1 MQIEVMKKSF
11 GVNAILVV
19 VKIVVGIFTRSS
31 ALVADG
37 MHSLSDLLTDIMA
50 LFGITQ
56 ANKPPDKEHPFG
68 HGKIE
73 YVVSLLLG
81 VGILFVAYQLIE
93 SVIANINEPII
104 VPGILS
110 LVVAIIVIIVK
121 LMLSRYLLANG
132 AKLSS
137 QIITASGKE
146 SLTDVFSS
154 IVVVVG
160 VSAVLIGEAFNVTIL
175 MYGDRIASV
184 LIAMLIVRIALSIM
198 IEATQS
204 LLGKSANQK
213 ILDTTREIASQ
224 VEGVIRVDHL
234 DMIVYG
240 HYYQVLIDIRVDG
253 KKTVREGHDIAHL
266 VKMALQKRNPK
277 LTHVIV
283 HVNPEEC

>member
-1 MQIEVMKKSF
+1 MQTEVMKKSF
-11 GVNAILVV
+11 GVNAILVI
-19 VKIVVGIFTRSS
+19 VKITVGILARSS
-31 ALVADG
+31 ALLADG
-37 MHSLSDLLTDIMA
+37 IHSLSDLLTDVLA

-56 ANKPPDKEHPFG
+56 ANKPPDKDHPLG

-93 SVIANINEPII
+93 GVITNFNEPIVI
-104 VPGILS
+104 PGVIS
-110 LVVAIIVIIVK
+110 LVVAFGVIIVK
-121 LMLSRYLLANG
+121 LILSRYLLKEG
-132 AKLSS
+132 DKLSS

-154 IVVVVG
+154 IVVVIG
-160 VSAVLIGEAFNVTIL
+160 ISLVLIGEGLNISL
-175 MYGDRIASV
+175 LRYGDRVASV
-184 LIAMLIVRIALSIM
+184 LIAFLIVRIAIT
-198 IEATQS
+198 IIFEATQS

-213 ILDTTREIASQ
+213 LLDKTKEVATQ
-224 VEGVIRVDHL
+224 VNGVIRVDHL

-253 KKTVREGHDIAHL
+253 KISVKKGHDIAHE
-266 VKMALQKRNPK
+266 VKKALQEKNPK

-283 HVNPEEC
+283 HVNPEE

>member
-1 MQIEVMKKSF
+1 MQTEVMKKSF
-11 GVNAILVV
+11 GVNAILVI
-19 VKIVVGIFTRSS
+19 VKITVGILARSS
-31 ALVADG
+31 ALLADG
-37 MHSLSDLLTDIMA
+37 IHSLSDLLTDVLA

-56 ANKPPDKEHPFG
+56 ANKPPDKDHPLG

-93 SVIANINEPII
+93 GVITNFNEPIV
-104 VPGILS
+104 VPGVIS
-110 LVVAIIVIIVK
+110 LVVAFGVIIVK
-121 LMLSRYLLANG
+121 LILSRYLLKEG
-132 AKLSS
+132 DKLSS

-154 IVVVVG
+154 IVVVIG
-160 VSAVLIGEAFNVTIL
+160 ISLVLIGEGLNISL
-175 MYGDRIASV
+175 LRYGDRVASV
-184 LIAMLIVRIALSIM
+184 LIAFLIVRIAIT
-198 IEATQS
+198 IIFEATQS

-213 ILDTTREIASQ
+213 LLDKTKEVATQ
-224 VEGVIRVDHL
+224 VNGVIRVDHL

-253 KKTVREGHDIAHL
+253 KISVKKGHDIAHE
-266 VKMALQKRNPK
+266 VKKALQEKNPK

-283 HVNPEEC
+283 HVNPEE

>member
-283 HVNPEEC
+283 HVNPEE

>member
-240 HYYQVLIDIRVDG
+240 HYYQVLIDIRVNG

-283 HVNPEEC
+283 HVNPEE